1 MSKFCVSC
9 VHYTLMGSATG
20 HFCTRRITVNKEIN
34 AVTGT
39 MINVLKSGK
48 YSLCENE
55 RAKAS
60 TFFTERCGPSGQFF
74 EEGKSKITG
83 LELATS
89 QREFI
94 CV

>member
-1 MSKFCVSC
+1 MSKFCINC

-20 HFCTRRITVNKEIN
+20 HFCTRRIVVNKEIN
-34 AVTGT
+34 AITGT
-39 MINVLKSGK
+39 RDKVLKSGK
-48 YSLCENE
+48 YSLCEFE

-60 TFFTERCGPSGQFF
+60 TFFAVRCGPSGQFF

>member
-1 MSKFCVSC
+1 
-9 VHYTLMGSATG
+9 MGSATG
-20 HFCTRRITVNKEIN
+20 HFCTRRVVIDKEIS
-34 AVTGT
+34 AITGT
-39 MINVLKSGK
+39 RDRALKSGK
-48 YSLCENE
+48 YSLCEFE

-74 EEGKSKITG
+74 EEGKSRIAG

-89 QREFI
+89 LREFI